1 MSFLTDLTVRIV
13 GVNHV
18 QLAKPFKYESDI
30 LGCVITIPVGFISD
44 FESVPLIRG
53 CSRRA
58 GVIHD
63 YLCRI
68 DSRPVTTKEIAA
80 NVYLEAMTYRDS
92 LLHDGWCTRH
102 KRALWRKIKS
112 RTVKI
117 AIGYFHKLFVFDS
130 YKKII
135 EK

>member
-1 MSFLTDLTVRIV
+1 MLFLTDLTVRIV

-18 QLAKPFKYESDI
+18 QLSEPFKYESDI
-30 LGCVITIPVGFISD
+30 LGCVITIPVGFVSD
-44 FESVPLIRG
+44 FESVPLVRG

-68 DSRPVTTKEIAA
+68 DSRPVTTKDIAA
-80 NVYLEAMTYRDS
+80 NVYLEAMAYRDS
-92 LLHDGWCTRH
+92 LLHDGWYTRH
-102 KRALWRKIKS
+102 RRALWRRIKS

-130 YKKII
+130 YEKII
-135 EK
+135 ET